1 MASIEREVELAL
13 INAVSAAS
21 VTSYTS
27 EREGGRL
34 LPNLTA
40 KATLTNE
47 LLGPFTGVFGLSA
60 TLTYTSRAD
69 SVSRAGFDHEF
80 ETIVQELYQSPNLA
94 SYMTANSNLTVYKAS
109 INSETGSIVSTNRTW
124 KRDIALSIQASAK
137 K

>member
-47 LLGPFTGVFGLSA
+47 LLGPFTGIFGLSA

-109 INSETGSIVSTNRTW
+109 INSETGSIVASNRTW